1 MSCKSV
7 SDDMSI
13 VPNKENKNIEFKEKL
28 SSATHLKQDKKQ
40 HLASQMKYL
49 LEIGRGTAVYVIGVD
64 DDGKTKGLTE
74 LEFEETL
81 NVLKV
86 VASENNANVAKIEK
100 FADNGNLLG
109 KIVIN
114 KAYTNGF
121 KSHIVIASSGHV
133 NHGKSTLIG
142 TLMTGKQDTE
152 LKNWLFLDTL
162 PHEIERNLS
171 ADLHYA
177 LLGFKDNKP
186 LHLKNPLDKKE
197 RSRVVEQSDKMISF
211 VDAPGHEGF
220 LRTAIRGV
228 VGQDIDYG
236 MLVVAAD
243 DGVMNMTKEHLGL
256 LLAVNLP
263 VIVCITKV
271 DKIGK
276 RKIEETELQMEEL
289 LKHVGRVPYLVKD
302 ENDLNVVIDKLDTI
316 VPIIR
321 TSAVTLE
328 GYDILNKTLLA
339 LPERRRNLDK
349 PFLMF
354 IDKIYNVSGVGTVI
368 SGTIKQGRLQ
378 AGSELLLG
386 PDATGKMKKV
396 KAPSIEMHYHRL
408 AEADTGFVVGVAL
421 RGVNYDDVKRGM
433 ILCSPELSPS
443 PAKNFEAEV
452 LILTHPTRITNG
464 YEPVIHLFTVGESAK
479 VELIDKEY
487 LKSGENGKIRF
498 AFKYSPHY
506 LEEGDRFIFR
516 EGKTKGIG
524 TITKI
529 LN

>member
-1 MSCKSV
+1 MSV
-7 SDDMSI
+7 I
-13 VPNKENKNIEFKEKL
+13 PRKENKNIEFKEKL
-28 SSATHLKQDKKQ
+28 SSATHLKQDKRQ

-49 LEIGRGTAVYVIGVD
+49 LEIGKGTAIYVIGVD
-64 DDGKTKGLTE
+64 DDGKTKGLNE

-86 VASENNANVAKIEK
+86 VASENSAQVNKVEK
-100 FADNGNLLG
+100 FTDEGRLLG
-109 KIVIN
+109 KVIIN

-121 KSHIVIASSGHV
+121 KSHIIVASSGNV

-142 TLMTGKQDTE
+142 TLMTGKQDAEHT
-152 LKNWLFLDTL
+152 NWLFLDTL

-177 LLGFKDNKP
+177 LLGFKNNKP
-186 LHLKNPLDKKE
+186 MHFKNPLDKKE
-197 RSRVVEQSDKMISF
+197 RSRVVEQADKIISF

-220 LRTAIRGV
+220 LSTAIRGV

-236 MLVVAAD
+236 LLMVAAD
-243 DGVMNMTKEHLGL
+243 DGVMPMTKEHLGL

-263 VIVCITKV
+263 VIVCMTKI
-271 DKIGK
+271 DRIGEK
-276 RKIEETELQMEEL
+276 KNEETELQIEGL
-289 LKHVGRVPYLVKD
+289 LKHVGRIPYLIKD
-302 ENDLNVVIDKLDTI
+302 ENDLNVAIDKLDTI
-316 VPIIR
+316 VPIIK

-328 GYDILNKTLLA
+328 GYDILNKLLLA

-354 IDKIYNVSGVGTVI
+354 IDKIYNVSGVGTVV

-386 PDATGKMKKV
+386 PDATGKMKRV
-396 KAPSIEMHYHRL
+396 KAPSIEMHYHRI
-408 AEADTGFVVGVAL
+408 AEADTGFVVGIAL
-421 RGVNYDDVKRGM
+421 RGVSYDDVKRGM
-433 ILCSPELSPS
+433 VLCSQELNPKTVKS
-443 PAKNFEAEV
+443 FEADILV
-452 LILTHPTRITNG
+452 LTHPTRITNG

-479 VELIDKEY
+479 VELIEKEY
-487 LKSGENGKIRF
+487 LKSGENGKVRF

-506 LEEGDRFIFR
+506 VEEGDRFV
-516 EGKTKGIG
+516 
-524 TITKI
+524 
-529 LN
+529 

>member
-1 MSCKSV
+1 MSL
-7 SDDMSI
+7 
-13 VPNKENKNIEFKEKL
+13 VPSKENKNIEFKEKL
-28 SSATHLKQDKKQ
+28 TTATHLRQEKKQ
-40 HLASQMKYL
+40 HLAAQMKYL
-49 LEIGRGTAVYVIGVD
+49 LEIGKGTAIYVIGVD
-64 DDGKTKGLTE
+64 DDGKSKGLSE

-81 NVLKV
+81 NVIKV
-86 VASENNANVAKIEK
+86 VASENNARLVKVER
-100 FADNGNLLG
+100 FTDNGNLLG

-114 KAYTNGF
+114 KASVNGF
-121 KSHIVIASSGHV
+121 KSHLIIASSGHV

-142 TLMTGKQDTE
+142 TLMSGKTDTE
-152 LKNWLFLDTL
+152 GKNWLFLDTL

-177 LLGFKDNKP
+177 LLGFKGNKP
-186 LHLKNPLDKKE
+186 IHLKNPLDKRE
-197 RSRVVEQSDKMISF
+197 RSRVVEQSDKLVSF

-220 LRTAIRGV
+220 LRTTIRGV

-236 MLVVAAD
+236 LLAVAAD

-263 VIVCITKV
+263 VIVCMTKV
-271 DKIGK
+271 DKVGK
-276 RKIEETELQMEEL
+276 RKIEETELQIEEL
-289 LKHVGRVPYLVKD
+289 LKHVGRIPYVIKD

-316 VPIIR
+316 VPIVK

-339 LPERRRNLDK
+339 LPERKRNLDK

-354 IDKIYNVSGVGTVI
+354 VDKIYNVSGVGTVV

-386 PDATGKMKKV
+386 PDAAGKMKRV
-396 KAPSIEMHYHRL
+396 KAPSIEMHYHRI

-421 RGVNYDDVKRGM
+421 RGVNNDDVKRGM
-433 ILCSPELSPS
+433 ILCSEEINPKPV
-443 PAKNFEAEV
+443 KRFEAEILV
-452 LILTHPTRITNG
+452 LTHPTSITNG

-479 VELIDKEY
+479 VELVEKEY
-487 LKSGENGKIRF
+487 LKSGENGKVRF

-506 LEEGDRFIFR
+506 LEEGDKFVFR

-524 TITKI
+524 TVTKI

>member
-1 MSCKSV
+1 MSVIPSR
-7 SDDMSI
+7 
-13 VPNKENKNIEFKEKL
+13 ENKNIEFKEKL
-28 SSATHLKQDKKQ
+28 SSVTHLKQDKKQ

-49 LEIGRGTAVYVIGVD
+49 LEIGKGTAIYVIGVD
-64 DDGKTKGLTE
+64 DDGKTKGLNE

-86 VASENNANVAKIEK
+86 VASENNAKIVKIEK
-100 FADNGNLLG
+100 FTDNGNLLG
-109 KIVIN
+109 KVVIN
-114 KAYTNGF
+114 KASTNGF

-142 TLMTGKQDTE
+142 TLMSGKADTE

-177 LLGFKDNKP
+177 LLGFKNNKP
-186 LHLKNPLDKKE
+186 VNLKNPLDKKE
-197 RSRVVEQSDKMISF
+197 RSRVVEQSDKLISF

-220 LRTAIRGV
+220 LRTTIRGV

-236 MLVVAAD
+236 LLVVATD

-263 VIVCITKV
+263 VIVCMTKV
-271 DKIGK
+271 DKVGK
-276 RKIEETELQMEEL
+276 KKIEETVHQIEEL
-289 LKHVGRVPYLVKD
+289 LKHVGRIPYLIKD

-316 VPIIR
+316 VPLIK

-328 GYDILNKTLLA
+328 GYDLLNKTLLA

-386 PDATGKMKKV
+386 PYTDGKMRKV

-421 RGVNYDDVKRGM
+421 RGVNYNDIKRGM
-433 ILCSPELSPS
+433 ILCSQELNPKPVKS
-443 PAKNFEAEV
+443 FEADV
-452 LILTHPTRITNG
+452 LVLTHPTRITNG

-487 LKSGENGKIRF
+487 LKSGENGKMRF

-506 LEEGDRFIFR
+506 LEEGDRFVFR

-524 TITKI
+524 TVTKV

>member
-1 MSCKSV
+1 MSV
-7 SDDMSI
+7 I
-13 VPNKENKNIEFKEKL
+13 PRKENKNIEFKEKL
-28 SSATHLKQDKKQ
+28 SSVTHLKQDKKQ

-49 LEIGRGTAVYVIGVD
+49 LEIGKGTAIYVIGVD
-64 DDGKTKGLTE
+64 DDGKTKGLDE

-86 VASENNANVAKIEK
+86 ISSENNAKIVKVEK
-100 FADNGNLLG
+100 FTDNGSLLG
-109 KIVIN
+109 KVVIN
-114 KAYTNGF
+114 KASTNGF
-121 KSHIVIASSGHV
+121 SSHIVIASSGHV

-142 TLMTGKQDTE
+142 TLMTGKHDTE
-152 LKNWLFLDTL
+152 HNNWLFLDRL

-177 LLGFKDNKP
+177 LLGFRNNKP
-186 LHLKNPLDKKE
+186 LYFKNPLDKKE
-197 RSRVVEQSDKMISF
+197 RSRVVEQSDKLISF

-236 MLVVAAD
+236 LLVVAAD

-256 LLAVNLP
+256 LLAMNLP
-263 VIVCITKV
+263 VIVCMTKT
-271 DKIGK
+271 DKVGK
-276 RKIEETELQMEEL
+276 RKIEETESQIEEL
-289 LKHVGRVPYLVKD
+289 LKHVGRIPYLIKD

-316 VPIIR
+316 VPMVK

-328 GYDILNKTLLA
+328 GYDILNKILLA
-339 LPERRRNLDK
+339 LPERRKNFDK

-354 IDKIYNVSGVGTVI
+354 VDKIYNVSGVGTVV

-386 PDATGKMKKV
+386 PDATGKMKRV
-396 KAPSIEMHYHRL
+396 RAPSIEMHYHRI
-408 AEADTGFVVGVAL
+408 AEADTGFVVGIAL

-433 ILCSPELSPS
+433 VLCSQELNPKTVKS
-443 PAKNFEAEV
+443 FEADILV
-452 LILTHPTRITNG
+452 LTHPTRITNG
-464 YEPVIHLFTVGESAK
+464 YEPVLHLFTVGESAK
-479 VELIDKEY
+479 VELVDKEY
-487 LKSGENGKIRF
+487 LKSGENGKVRF

-506 LEEGDRFIFR
+506 LEEGDRFVFR

-524 TITKI
+524 TVTKV

>member
-1 MSCKSV
+1 MSAIPS
-7 SDDMSI
+7 
-13 VPNKENKNIEFKEKL
+13 KENKNIEFKEKL

-49 LEIGRGTAVYVIGVD
+49 LEIGKGTAIYVIGVD
-64 DDGKTKGLTE
+64 DDGKSKGLND

-86 VASENNANVAKIEK
+86 VASENNASVTKVEK
-100 FADNGNLLG
+100 FTDNGSLIG
-109 KIVIN
+109 KIIIN
-114 KAYTNGF
+114 KASANGF
-121 KSHIVIASSGHV
+121 KSHIVISSAGHV

-142 TLMTGKQDTE
+142 TLMSGREDVD

-177 LLGFKDNKP
+177 LLGYKNDKP

-197 RSRVVEQSDKMISF
+197 RSRVVEQSDKLISF

-228 VGQDIDYG
+228 VGQNIDYG
-236 MLVVAAD
+236 LLAVAAD

-263 VIVCITKV
+263 VIVCMTKI
-271 DKIGK
+271 DKVGNK
-276 RKIEETELQMEEL
+276 KIEDTESQIEEL
-289 LKHVGRVPYLVKD
+289 LKHVGRIPYLIKD

-316 VPIIR
+316 VPIIK

-328 GYDILNKTLLA
+328 GYDILNKLLFA
-339 LPERRRNLDK
+339 LPERKRNLDK

-354 IDKIYNVSGVGTVI
+354 VDKTYNVSGVGTVV

-378 AGSELLLG
+378 AGSDLLLG
-386 PDATGKMKKV
+386 PDATGKMRRV

-421 RGVNYDDVKRGM
+421 RGVSYDDVKRGM
-433 ILCSPELSPS
+433 ILCSPELNPK
-443 PAKNFEAEV
+443 PIKNFEADV
-452 LILTHPTRITNG
+452 LVLTHPTRITNG
-464 YEPVIHLFTVGESAK
+464 YEPVVHLFTVGESAK

-487 LKSGENGKIRF
+487 LKSGENGKLRF

-506 LEEGDRFIFR
+506 LEEGDRFVFR

-524 TITKI
+524 TVTKI